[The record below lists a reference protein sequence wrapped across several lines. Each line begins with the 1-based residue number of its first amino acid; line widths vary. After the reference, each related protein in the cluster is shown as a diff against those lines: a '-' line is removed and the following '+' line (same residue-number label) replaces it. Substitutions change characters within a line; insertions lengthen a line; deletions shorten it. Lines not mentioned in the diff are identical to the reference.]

1 MGRDGTG
8 FNTTGIA
15 MIRRYVAMT
24 RRYVAT
30 TRRYVATAVRCTIA
44 AVLAAAC
51 HAGTPAP
58 ATRDIPAAL
67 PESLGF
73 DPARLDRVKEY
84 VASQVDS
91 AYPGAVVAVGRHGRL
106 ALLAA
111 VGHYSDGDERPV
123 EPETVYDLASLT
135 KVIGLTTACMILVQE
150 RKLDIDAPAQRYVPE
165 FRGPDKDKV
174 TIRLLLT
181 HSAGLAA
188 DLPLFDSTRN
198 RAAAL
203 TMVDTSPL
211 LSAPGTRFVYS
222 DLSAIVLMQ
231 VVERITGQSLDA
243 YLEARVFGPLGMTA
257 TRFNPPPSWL
267 GHIAPTE
274 LDTMFRH
281 RLLRGEVHDESAAR
295 LGGVSGNAGLF
306 SDATDLARFA
316 TWLMGV
322 RSGVLTPGH
331 RPGGSPPGLDSGTV
345 VQFTTRQNIPP
356 GSSRAL
362 GWDTPSDSGYSS
374 AGSKLSRRS
383 FGHTGY
389 TGTSIWMDPDN
400 DLFVI
405 LLTNRVNPTRANTK
419 ILQVRATVADLV
431 ADALEG
437 GR

>member
-1 MGRDGTG
+1 M
-8 FNTTGIA
+8 
-15 MIRRYVAMT
+15 RRSVA
-24 RRYVAT
+24 AT
-30 TRRYVATAVRCTIA
+30 VRCTVTA
-44 AVLAAAC
+44 LVVAAC

-58 ATRDIPAAL
+58 ENRAIPAAL
-67 PESLGF
+67 PESVGF
-73 DPARLDRVKEY
+73 DAARLDRVKEY

-111 VGHYSDGDERPV
+111 VGHYSDGDDRPV

-150 RKLDIDAPAQRYVPE
+150 KKLDLDAPVQRYVPE

-181 HSAGLAA
+181 HAAGLAA
-188 DLPLFDSTRN
+188 DLPLFDSTRS

-211 LSAPGTRFVYS
+211 PAVPGTTFVYS

-231 VVERITGQSLDA
+231 VVERITDQPLDA
-243 YLEARVFGPLGMTA
+243 YLEARVFSPLGMTA
-257 TRFNPPPSWL
+257 TRFNPPPGWL
-267 GHIAPTE
+267 DHIAPTE

-306 SDATDLARFA
+306 SDAPDLARFA
-316 TWLMGV
+316 TWLMRVRAGGTSGRGPGV
-322 RSGVLTPGH
+322 N
-331 RPGGSPPGLDSGTV
+331 PPGLDSGTV
-345 VQFTTRQNIPP
+345 VKFTTRQGIPP

-431 ADALEG
+431 AEAL
-437 GR
+437 RN

>member
-1 MGRDGTG
+1 MKRWYDGT
-8 FNTTGIA
+8 
-15 MIRRYVAMT
+15 
-24 RRYVAT
+24 
-30 TRRYVATAVRCTIA
+30 TARCTIA
-44 AVLAAAC
+44 AVLVAAC
-51 HAGTPAP
+51 HAGAPTPAQ
-58 ATRDIPAAL
+58 RDIPAAL

-73 DPARLDRVKEY
+73 DGSRLDRVRDY

-91 AYPGAVVAVGRHGRL
+91 AYPGAVVAVGRHGRI

-111 VGHYSDGDERPV
+111 VGNYSDGDLRPV

-135 KVIGLTTACMILVQE
+135 KVIGLTSACMILVDE
-150 RKLDIDAPAQRYVPE
+150 GKLDLDAPVQRYVPD
-165 FRGPDKDKV
+165 FRGPQKDAV
-174 TIRLLLT
+174 TIRHLLT
-181 HSAGLAA
+181 HSAGLVA
-188 DLPLFDSTRN
+188 DLPLFDSTRS

-243 YLEARVFGPLGMTA
+243 YLQARVFGPLRMTT
-257 TRFNPPPSWL
+257 TRFNPPRSWL
-267 GHIAPTE
+267 DHIAPTE

-306 SDATDLARFA
+306 SNAPDLVRFA
-316 TWLMGV
+316 TWLMAA
-322 RSGVLTPGH
+322 RTPGR
-331 RPGGSPPGLDSGTV
+331 RPGVHPLALDSGTIV
-345 VQFTTRQNIPP
+345 RFTTRQGIPP

-374 AGSKLSRRS
+374 AGTKLSRRS

-400 DLFVI
+400 DLFII

-419 ILQVRATVADLV
+419 ILEVRAKVADLV
-431 ADALEG
+431 ADALVG
-437 GR
+437 DGRGR